1 MSIEAYLNP
10 DFTWP
15 KKLIFLLAAL
25 GGLFICSILI
35 FFWVKMAAAE
45 KTDRNATGPAL
56 FHSYMELFYEMIIS
70 ATSVMSFACAY
81 VIINHVYSLAHTA
94 GYSYDYFRTFIE
106 IMDNW
111 KDFVLLILI
120 CTSCVLNTILD
131 KLIIPLKKIA
141 REDKATV
148 RMLAMFYVIIILLFL
163 NVIGDESEYSPVMI
177 YYLGLMVGRF
187 VYFDASFLDFLGAL
201 KNMFFKLPLLV
212 LGMALSGLLCYF
224 GFSAGYLLERNYF
237 IVGIFYTHLFLLLA
251 VFIIKLSH
259 VLELVVKVPKKEAP
273 QKAVKARKKKVAPKR
288 DDYEYFP
295 EDNRDRDD
303 DIEDFDDDY
312 YEDDDYPEDRR

>member
-15 KKLIFLLAAL
+15 KKLLFLLAAL
-25 GGLFICSILI
+25 GGLFICSLLI
-35 FFWVKMAAAE
+35 FFWAKMAAAE
-45 KTDRNATGPAL
+45 QSNKKSAGPTL

-94 GYSYDYFRTFIE
+94 GYSYDYFRTFID

-148 RMLAMFYVIIILLFL
+148 RMLAMFYVIIILLVL
-163 NVIGDESEYSPVMI
+163 NVIGDESEYSPVMM

-187 VYFDASFLDFLGAL
+187 VYFDASFLDFIGAL

-224 GFSAGYLLERNYF
+224 GFTAGYLLERNYF

-251 VFIIKLSH
+251 VFILRHSH
-259 VLELVVKVPKKEAP
+259 ILNLIVKIPNDEPPKKSARP
-273 QKAVKARKKKVAPKR
+273 RKKKVTPRR

-295 EDNRDRDD
+295 EDDRDRDD
-303 DIEDFDDDY
+303 DYVEDYDDY
-312 YEDDDYPEDRR
+312 EDYDDHEEDRR